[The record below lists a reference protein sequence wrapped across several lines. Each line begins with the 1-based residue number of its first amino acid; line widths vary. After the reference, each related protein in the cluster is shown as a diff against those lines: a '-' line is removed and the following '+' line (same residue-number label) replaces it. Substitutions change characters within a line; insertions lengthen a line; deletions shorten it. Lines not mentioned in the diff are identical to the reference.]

1 MSAFAFFGGM
11 AEEYSEI
18 EAAKVKAAAK
28 KAKDDKKAQ
37 EDRFTLLDSKGDP
50 VFKEGFTATKGSGGI
65 EEVIAGEVAFSQELD
80 NKLKAFKSVFETKDK
95 DGIFYKD
102 YSEERLKELS
112 EIALGNQGTKE
123 EQAEANSALISAA
136 QAMNAFDFYNTI
148 TTNSFFVNQVRNQTS
163 NAQQKYLK
171 SQKIAEN
178 EFARPDYRVALP
190 FLDHFPDLRKRFEDM
205 TNVNYKALTTPNEV
219 WNYYMTNIKGENWKV
234 QTQNAGG
241 LTDREKKLKEFS
253 NLYGQWKNTGFSSG
267 DEKNAAAEYFVNNN
281 LYKDIKSVV
290 DLVAGYY
297 PEMNVS
303 SKFPG
308 TISSERFDQTDKVLE
323 KKSHLTIDT
332 TKSIARLTQSMRDIL
347 LELGTLKDEKGQVVG
362 KFSGSVPLTLT
373 KFYDNIFAE
382 GGAADYVP
390 KLFSS
395 FVSQI
400 KENRIGNRNISEYE
414 NFIQI
419 GDKTLTL
426 QEFLDREFEYKNED
440 GKQETIT
447 GRQALENSSSGQKT
461 DYWKNKIGL
470 AGLYLSSE
478 ISLAF
483 TLAIARQDFEGGKA
497 VSDPD
502 FERSLQEA
510 RAGGETFGFANAVA
524 KFKKFDSLIVEFS
537 RRALPNSIY
546 TMAKNQNK
554 KHALKSVSDNLTSLI
569 NLADMAPFGE
579 DIPNQ
584 FTGRFLHAG
593 VVLDDEILYNKI
605 INNKYYNYGSLK
617 NSVDSSL
624 ETFIENQINN
634 KELSGEERALLINEY
649 MNK

>member
-18 EAAKVKAAAK
+18 EAARVKAAAK
-28 KAKDDKKAQ
+28 KAKDDKEAQ
-37 EDRFTLLDSKGDP
+37 EDRFTLLRSDGTP
-50 VFKEGFTATKGSGGI
+50 VFEEGFKATKGSGGI
-65 EEVIAGEVAFSQELD
+65 DQVVAGEVAFSQELD

-95 DGIFYKD
+95 DGILYKD

-112 EIALGNQGTKE
+112 EIALSTQGTE
-123 EQAEANSALISAA
+123 EERAEANSALVSAA
-136 QAMNAFDFYNTI
+136 QAKSAFDSYNTI
-148 TTNSFFVNQVRNQTS
+148 TTNSFFVNQVRSQTS

-171 SQKIAEN
+171 SQKIGEN
-178 EFARPDYRVALP
+178 EFARPDYRIALP
-190 FLDHFPDLRKRFEDM
+190 YLDHFPDLRKRFEDM

-219 WNYYMTNIKGENWKV
+219 WNYFMTNTKGENWQT

-241 LTDREKKLKEFS
+241 LTDREKKLKDFS
-253 NLYGQWKNTGFSSG
+253 NLYGQWKDTGFSSG
-267 DEKNAAAEYFVNNN
+267 PEKNAAAEYFLKNDM
-281 LYKDIKSVV
+281 YKDIKSVV
-290 DLVAGYY
+290 NLVAGYY
-297 PEMNVS
+297 PEMNVD

-308 TISSERFDQTDKVLE
+308 TISSVKLDQTDKVLE
-323 KKSHLTIDT
+323 KKSYLTIDT

-347 LELGTLKDEKGQVVG
+347 LELGTLRDDKGQLVG
-362 KFSGSVPLTLT
+362 TFSGSLPLTFQ
-373 KFYDNIFAE
+373 KFYDNIFAQ

-390 KLFSS
+390 KLFNN
-395 FVSQI
+395 FVTQI
-400 KENRIGNRNISEYE
+400 KNNKIGNKDISEYT

-419 GDKTLTL
+419 DNETLTL

-440 GKQETIT
+440 GKEGTIT
-447 GRQALENSSSGQKT
+447 GRQALENSSQGQKT
-461 DYWKNKIGL
+461 DYWENKIGL

-510 RAGGETFGFANAVA
+510 RAGGETFGFANAAA

-537 RRALPNSIY
+537 RRALPNSVY
-546 TMAKNQNK
+546 TIAKNQNK
-554 KHALKSVSDNLTSLI
+554 KHALKSVSDDLTSLI
-569 NLADMAPFGE
+569 NLADTAPFGE

-584 FTGRFLHAG
+584 LTGRFLHAG
-593 VVLDDEILYNKI
+593 VVLDDEVLYNKI
-605 INNKYYNYGSLK
+605 LNNKYYNYGSLK
-617 NSVDSSL
+617 SNVNNRVQKL
-624 ETFIENQINN
+624 VEEN
-634 KELSGEERALLINEY
+634 LSGPDRAKRINEI
-649 MNK
+649 MNSKTR

>member
-28 KAKDDKKAQ
+28 KAKDDKEAQ
-37 EDRFTLLDSKGDP
+37 EDRFTLLDSNGDP
-50 VFKEGFTATKGSGGI
+50 VFKGGFTATRGSGGI
-65 EEVIAGEVAFSQELD
+65 EQVIAGEVAFSQELD

-112 EIALGNQGTKE
+112 EIALGTQGTE
-123 EQAEANSALISAA
+123 EERAEANSALISAA
-136 QAMNAFDFYNTI
+136 QAMNAFDFYNTV
-148 TTNSFFVNQVRNQTS
+148 TTNPFFVNQVRSQTS

-171 SQKIAEN
+171 SQKIGEN

-205 TNVNYKALTTPNEV
+205 TNVNYQALTTPNEV

-297 PEMNVS
+297 PEMNVD

-308 TISSERFDQTDKVLE
+308 TISSQKLDQTDKVLE
-323 KKSHLTIDT
+323 KKSYLTIDT
-332 TKSIARLTQSMRDIL
+332 TKSIARLTQTMRTIL
-347 LELGTLKDEKGQVVG
+347 LQLGTLKDERGEVVG
-362 KFSGSVPLTLT
+362 TFSGSLPLTFQ
-373 KFYDNIFAE
+373 KFHDNIFAQ

-390 KLFSS
+390 KLFSN

-400 KENRIGNRNISEYE
+400 KENRIGKKNISEYT

-419 GDKTLTL
+419 DNKTLTL
-426 QEFLDREFEYKNED
+426 QEFLDREFEYKNDD
-440 GKQETIT
+440 GKEGKIT
-447 GRQALENSSSGQKT
+447 GRQALENSSLGQKA
-461 DYWKNKIGL
+461 DYWEDKIGL

-510 RAGGETFGFANAVA
+510 RAGGETFGFANAAA

-537 RRALPNSIY
+537 RRALPNALY
-546 TMAKNQNK
+546 TIAKNNNK
-554 KHALKSVSDNLTSLI
+554 NHALKSVSTDLTSLV
-569 NLADMAPFGE
+569 NLADMAQFGE
-579 DIPNQ
+579 DKPNQ

-593 VVLDDEILYNKI
+593 IVLDDEVLYDKIL
-605 INNKYYNYGSLK
+605 NNKYYNYGSLK
-617 NSVDSSL
+617 SAVDSDIQALVQS
-624 ETFIENQINN
+624 N
-634 KELSGEERALLINEY
+634 LSVEEQARRINEI
-649 MNK
+649 MSGK